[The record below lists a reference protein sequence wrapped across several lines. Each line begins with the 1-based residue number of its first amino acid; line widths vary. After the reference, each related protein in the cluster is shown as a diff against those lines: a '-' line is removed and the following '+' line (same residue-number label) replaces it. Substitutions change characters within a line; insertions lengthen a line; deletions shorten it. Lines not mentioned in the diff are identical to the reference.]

1 MSSLPDKLVS
11 SLSSLF
17 LNYNEKIHTTSFS
30 LFDHQELDYL
40 NKCIAST
47 YVSSVGEYVDKFEKD
62 LASFIGSK
70 YAIAVSNGTSALHA
84 SLIILGVKQ
93 NDEVFLPSLTF
104 VATANAVSYCGASP
118 HFIDI

>member
-17 LNYNEKIHTTSFS
+17 LNYNEKFIPLHSP

-47 YVSSVGEYVDKFEKD
+47 YASVGEYVDKFEKD

-70 YAIAVSNGTSALHA
+70 YAIAVSNGTSFACFT
-84 SLIILGVKQ
+84 S
-93 NDEVFLPSLTF
+93 S
-104 VATANAVSYCGASP
+104 
-118 HFIDI
+118 